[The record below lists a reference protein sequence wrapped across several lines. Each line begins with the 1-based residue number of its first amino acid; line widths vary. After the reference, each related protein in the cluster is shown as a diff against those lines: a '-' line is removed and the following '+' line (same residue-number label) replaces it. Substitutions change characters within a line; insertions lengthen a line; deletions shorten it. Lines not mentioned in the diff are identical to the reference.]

1 MKKGKRGSITN
12 FIDRVSFV
20 SGSSIHLLNL
30 DALLDRHVRALLDHH
45 VRALLDHHVVMP
57 RVVKP
62 APPRVV
68 QPARRPA
75 SPAVAVVDV
84 VAVGAV
90 VEVVSVVDVVP
101 LGAVVELVSVTTLSS

>member
-1 MKKGKRGSITN
+1 MTKG
-12 FIDRVSFV
+12 
-20 SGSSIHLLNL
+20 
-30 DALLDRHVRALLDHH
+30 
-45 VRALLDHHVVMP
+45 RALLDHHVVMP

-90 VEVVSVVDVVP
+90 VEVVSVVDVVA
-101 LGAVVELVSVTTLSS
+101 LGAVVKVVSVITLYKEG